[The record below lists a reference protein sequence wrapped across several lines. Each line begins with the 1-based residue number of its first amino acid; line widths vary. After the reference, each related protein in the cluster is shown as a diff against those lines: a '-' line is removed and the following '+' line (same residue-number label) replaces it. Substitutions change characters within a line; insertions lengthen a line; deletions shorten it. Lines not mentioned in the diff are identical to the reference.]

1 MKFIEDYKNLFDLV
15 ADLPEDDPCGSY
27 TSLMRPVELKETAE
41 AKKFT
46 GGKNDDNPAS
56 ASFIETE
63 EKKDFKEVKPSKET
77 ALKPKVSGAAEV
89 MKKNGVVT
97 DVDMPDGLKEKVK
110 EEITKIRNDA
120 SDEKS
125 WDKKANQVKNMFNHN
140 VTKIAKPRQTRN
152 IINAVADTTT
162 DDKKFPK
169 IKNNPEFLKV
179 KDIQPVTKVKV
190 EKMKAVNNNMV
201 GYDELDIPVNTKF
214 ICDDWDDNADEAIQK
229 FRDRVDKM
237 KGMSKYTKEYKNRCA
252 NLLYKYKDLPKSQFE
267 ALCQI
272 MENVNR

>member
-1 MKFIEDYKNLFDLV
+1 MKFIEEYKNLFDLV

-27 TSLMRPVELKETAE
+27 TSLMRPVELKATPE
-41 AKKFT
+41 AKKFD
-46 GGKNDDNPAS
+46 GGDEDDPAS

-77 ALKPKVSGAAEV
+77 ALKPKVSGAADV

-97 DVDMPDGLKEKVK
+97 DSDIPESIKETVK
-110 EEITKIRNDA
+110 EELTKIRNDA

-125 WDKKANQVKNMFNHN
+125 WDNKANQVKNMFNDN
-140 VTKIAKPRQTRN
+140 VSKVAKPRQTRN
-152 IINAVADTTT
+152 IINAVTDPTTEE
-162 DDKKFPK
+162 KKFPK

-214 ICDDWDDNADEAIQK
+214 ICDDWDKNAKDAIKQ
-229 FRDRVDKM
+229 FRATVDKM
-237 KGMSKYTKEYKNRCA
+237 KGMSKYTDEYKNRCA

-267 ALCQI
+267 SLCKI

>member
-1 MKFIEDYKNLFDLV
+1 MEFIEEYKNLFDLV
-15 ADLPEDDPCGSY
+15 ADLPEDDPHGSY
-27 TSLMRPVELKETAE
+27 NSLMRPVELKETAE
-41 AKKFT
+41 YKKFN
-46 GGKNDDNPAS
+46 GGDEDKPAS

-63 EKKDFKEVKPSKET
+63 EKKDFKEAKASKET

-97 DVDMPDGLKEKVK
+97 DVDMPEGLKETVK
-110 EEITKIRNDA
+110 AEITKIRNDA

-125 WDKKANQVKNMFNHN
+125 WDKKANQVKNMFNDN
-140 VTKIAKPRQTRN
+140 VSKVAKPRQTRN
-152 IINAVADTTT
+152 IINAVNDPES

-229 FRDRVDKM
+229 FRDRVEKM

-267 ALCQI
+267 SLCKI
-272 MENVNR
+272 MENANA

>member
-41 AKKFT
+41 SKKFN
-46 GGKNDDNPAS
+46 GGDEDKPAS

-120 SDEKS
+120 SDENS
-125 WDKKANQVKNMFNHN
+125 WDKKANQVKNMFNNN
-140 VTKIAKPRQTRN
+140 VSKIAKPRQTRN
-152 IINAVADTTT
+152 IINAVADPTT

>member
-1 MKFIEDYKNLFDLV
+1 MDFIENYKNLFDLV

-27 TSLMRPVELKETAE
+27 NSLMRPVELKETAE

-46 GGKNDDNPAS
+46 GVDDDNPAS
-56 ASFIETE
+56 ASFVETE
-63 EKKDFKEVKPSKET
+63 EKKDFNEVKPSKDT

-97 DVDMPDGLKEKVK
+97 EVDMPESLKETVK
-110 EEITKIRNDA
+110 EEITKIRNGE
-120 SDEKS
+120 SDENS
-125 WDKKANQVKNMFNHN
+125 WDKKANQVKNLFNKN
-140 VTKIAKPRQTRN
+140 VEKIAKPRQTRN
-152 IINAVADTTT
+152 IINAVSDITT

-190 EKMKAVNNNMV
+190 EKIKAVNNNMV

-214 ICDDWDDNADEAIQK
+214 ICDDWDENADEAMKK
-229 FRDRVDKM
+229 FRETVDKM
-237 KGMSKYTKEYKNRCA
+237 KGMAKYTDEYKNRCA
-252 NLLYKYKDLPKSQFE
+252 NLLYKYKDLPKKQFE
-267 ALCQI
+267 SLCNI
-272 MENVNR
+272 MESVNR

>member
-1 MKFIEDYKNLFDLV
+1 MDFIEDYKNMFDLV

-46 GGKNDDNPAS
+46 DGKDDDNPAS
-56 ASFIETE
+56 ASFVETE
-63 EKKDFKEVKPSKET
+63 EKKDFKEVKPSKDT

-97 DVDMPDGLKEKVK
+97 EVDMPEATKETVK
-110 EEITKIRNDA
+110 EELTKIRNGN
-120 SDEKS
+120 SDEAS
-125 WDKKANQVKNMFNHN
+125 WDKKANQVKNMFNNN
-140 VTKIAKPRQTRN
+140 VAKMAKPRQTRN
-152 IINAVADTTT
+152 IINAVADPTT

-190 EKMKAVNNNMV
+190 EKVKAVNNNTV

-214 ICDDWDDNADEAIQK
+214 ICDDWDENADEALQK
-229 FRDRVDKM
+229 FRDMVDKM
-237 KGMSKYTKEYKNRCA
+237 KGMGKYTDEYKNRCA
-252 NLLYKYKDLPKSQFE
+252 SLLRKYKDLPKPQFE
-267 ALCQI
+267 SLCKM

>member
-41 AKKFT
+41 AKKFN
-46 GGKNDDNPAS
+46 GGDEDKPAS

-63 EKKDFKEVKPSKET
+63 EKKDFKEAKASKET

-97 DVDMPDGLKEKVK
+97 DVDMPEGLKETVK
-110 EEITKIRNDA
+110 AEITKIRNDA

-125 WDKKANQVKNMFNHN
+125 WDKKANQVKNMFNNN
-140 VTKIAKPRQTRN
+140 VSKIAKPRQTRN
-152 IINAVADTTT
+152 IINAVADPTT
-162 DDKKFPK
+162 DEKKFPK

-190 EKMKAVNNNMV
+190 EKMKAVNNNTV

-214 ICDDWDDNADEAIQK
+214 ICDDWDENADEAIQK

>member
-56 ASFIETE
+56 ASFVETE
-63 EKKDFKEVKPSKET
+63 EKKDFKEVKPSKDT

-97 DVDMPDGLKEKVK
+97 DVDMPESLKETVK
-110 EEITKIRNDA
+110 EEITKIRNGN
-120 SDEKS
+120 SDEAS
-125 WDKKANQVKNMFNHN
+125 WDKKANQVKNMFNSN

-152 IINAVADTTT
+152 IINAVADPTT
-162 DDKKFPK
+162 DEKKFPK

-214 ICDDWDDNADEAIQK
+214 ICDDWDENADEAIQK

>member
-27 TSLMRPVELKETAE
+27 NSLMRPVELKETAE
-41 AKKFT
+41 SKKFN
-46 GGKNDDNPAS
+46 GGDEDKPAS

-125 WDKKANQVKNMFNHN
+125 WDKKANQVKNMFNNN

>member
-1 MKFIEDYKNLFDLV
+1 MKFIEEYKNLFDLV

-27 TSLMRPVELKETAE
+27 TSLMRPVELKATPE
-41 AKKFT
+41 AKKFD
-46 GGKNDDNPAS
+46 GGDEDDPAS

-77 ALKPKVSGAAEV
+77 ALTPKVSGAADV
-89 MKKNGVVT
+89 MKNNGVVT
-97 DVDMPDGLKEKVK
+97 DSDIPESIKETVK
-110 EEITKIRNDA
+110 EELTKIRNDA

-125 WDKKANQVKNMFNHN
+125 WDNKANQVKNMFNDN
-140 VTKIAKPRQTRN
+140 VSKVAKPRQTRN
-152 IINAVADTTT
+152 IINAVTDPTTEE
-162 DDKKFPK
+162 KKFPK
-169 IKNNPEFLKV
+169 IKNHPEFLKV

-214 ICDDWDDNADEAIQK
+214 ICDDWDKNAKDAIKQ
-229 FRDRVDKM
+229 FRATVDKM
-237 KGMSKYTKEYKNRCA
+237 KGMSKYTDEYKNRCA

-267 ALCQI
+267 SLCKI

>member
-41 AKKFT
+41 AKKFN
-46 GGKNDDNPAS
+46 GGDEDKPAS

-120 SDEKS
+120 SDEAS
-125 WDKKANQVKNMFNHN
+125 WDKKANQVKNMFNNN
-140 VTKIAKPRQTRN
+140 VSKIAKPRQTRN
-152 IINAVADTTT
+152 IINAVSDITT

-267 ALCQI
+267 SLCQI

>member
-1 MKFIEDYKNLFDLV
+1 LV

-27 TSLMRPVELKETAE
+27 TSLMRPVELKKTPE
-41 AKKFT
+41 AKKFD
-46 GGKNDDNPAS
+46 GGDEDDPAS

-77 ALKPKVSGAAEV
+77 ALKPKVSGAADV

-97 DVDMPDGLKEKVK
+97 DSDIPESVKESVK
-110 EEITKIRNDA
+110 EELTKIRNDS

-125 WDKKANQVKNMFNHN
+125 WDNKANQVKNMFNDN
-140 VTKIAKPRQTRN
+140 VAKVAKPRQTRN
-152 IINAVADTTT
+152 IINAVNDTET

-214 ICDDWDDNADEAIQK
+214 ICDDWDKNAKDAIKQ
-229 FRDRVDKM
+229 FRATVDKM
-237 KGMSKYTKEYKNRCA
+237 KGMSKYTDEYKNRCA

-267 ALCQI
+267 SLCKI

>member
-1 MKFIEDYKNLFDLV
+1 MKFLEEYKNLFDLV

-27 TSLMRPVELKETAE
+27 TSLMRPVELKATPET
-41 AKKFT
+41 KKFD
-46 GGKNDDNPAS
+46 GGDEDDPAS

-77 ALKPKVSGAAEV
+77 ALKPKVSGAADV

-97 DVDMPDGLKEKVK
+97 DSDIPESIKETVK
-110 EEITKIRNDA
+110 EELTKIRNDA

-125 WDKKANQVKNMFNHN
+125 WDNKANQVKNMFNDN
-140 VTKIAKPRQTRN
+140 VSKVAKPRQTRN
-152 IINAVADTTT
+152 IINAVTDPTTEE
-162 DDKKFPK
+162 KKFPK

-190 EKMKAVNNNMV
+190 EKMKAVNNNTV

-214 ICDDWDDNADEAIQK
+214 ICDDWDKNAKDAIKQ
-229 FRDRVDKM
+229 FRATVDKM
-237 KGMSKYTKEYKNRCA
+237 KGMSKYTDEYKNRCA

-267 ALCQI
+267 SLCKI

>member
-1 MKFIEDYKNLFDLV
+1 MKFIEEYKNLFDLV

-27 TSLMRPVELKETAE
+27 TSLMRPVELKKTPE
-41 AKKFT
+41 AKKFD
-46 GGKNDDNPAS
+46 GGDEDDPAS
-56 ASFIETE
+56 ESFVETE
-63 EKKDFKEVKPSKET
+63 VQKNFKEVKPSKET
-77 ALKPKVSGAAEV
+77 ALKPNVSGAADV

-97 DVDMPDGLKEKVK
+97 DSDIPESVKESVK
-110 EEITKIRNDA
+110 EELTKIRNDS

-125 WDKKANQVKNMFNHN
+125 WDNKANQVKNMFNDN
-140 VTKIAKPRQTRN
+140 VAKVAKPRQTRN
-152 IINAVADTTT
+152 IINAVNDTET

-214 ICDDWDDNADEAIQK
+214 ICDDWDKNAKDAIKQ
-229 FRDRVDKM
+229 FRATVDKM
-237 KGMSKYTKEYKNRCA
+237 KGMSKYTDEYKNRCA

-267 ALCQI
+267 SLCKI

>member
-27 TSLMRPVELKETAE
+27 NSLMRPVELKETPE
-41 AKKFT
+41 AKKFD
-46 GGKNDDNPAS
+46 GGDEDDPAS
-56 ASFIETE
+56 ESFVETE
-63 EKKDFKEVKPSKET
+63 VQKNFKEVKPSKET
-77 ALKPKVSGAAEV
+77 ALKPKVSGASDV
-89 MKKNGVVT
+89 MKKNGAVT
-97 DVDMPDGLKEKVK
+97 DSDIPESIKETVK
-110 EEITKIRNDA
+110 EELTKIRNDA

-125 WDKKANQVKNMFNHN
+125 WDNKANQVKNMFNDN
-140 VTKIAKPRQTRN
+140 VSKVAKPRQTRN
-152 IINAVADTTT
+152 IINAVYDTTT

-214 ICDDWDDNADEAIQK
+214 ICDDWDNNAKDAIKQ
-229 FRDRVDKM
+229 FRATVDKM
-237 KGMSKYTKEYKNRCA
+237 KGMSKYTDEYKNRCA

-267 ALCQI
+267 SLCKI

>member
-1 MKFIEDYKNLFDLV
+1 MKFIEEYKNLFDLV
-15 ADLPEDDPCGSY
+15 ADLPEDDPCSSY
-27 TSLMRPVELKETAE
+27 NSLMRPVELKETAE
-41 AKKFT
+41 YKKFN
-46 GGKNDDNPAS
+46 GGDEDKPAS

-63 EKKDFKEVKPSKET
+63 EKKNFKEAKPSKET

-97 DVDMPDGLKEKVK
+97 DVDMPDGLKETVK
-110 EEITKIRNDA
+110 AEITKIRNDS

-125 WDKKANQVKNMFNHN
+125 WDKKANQVKNMFNNN
-140 VTKIAKPRQTRN
+140 VSKVAKPRQTRN
-152 IINAVADTTT
+152 IINAVNDPES

-229 FRDRVDKM
+229 FRDRVEKM
-237 KGMSKYTKEYKNRCA
+237 KGISKYTKEYKNRCA

-267 ALCQI
+267 SLCKI
-272 MENVNR
+272 MENANA

>member
-1 MKFIEDYKNLFDLV
+1 MEFIEDYKNLFDLV

-41 AKKFT
+41 AKKFN
-46 GGKNDDNPAS
+46 GGDEDKPAS

-120 SDEKS
+120 SDEAS
-125 WDKKANQVKNMFNHN
+125 WDKKANQVKNMFNNN
-140 VTKIAKPRQTRN
+140 VSKIAKPRQTRN
-152 IINAVADTTT
+152 IINAVSDITT

>member
-27 TSLMRPVELKETAE
+27 TSLMRPVELKKTPE
-41 AKKFT
+41 AKKFD
-46 GGKNDDNPAS
+46 GGDEDDPAS

-77 ALKPKVSGAAEV
+77 ALKPKVSGAADV

-97 DVDMPDGLKEKVK
+97 DSDIPESVKESVK
-110 EEITKIRNDA
+110 EELTKIRNDS

-125 WDKKANQVKNMFNHN
+125 WDNKANQVKNMFNDN
-140 VTKIAKPRQTRN
+140 VAKVAKPRQTRN
-152 IINAVADTTT
+152 IINAVNDTET

-214 ICDDWDDNADEAIQK
+214 ICDDWDKNAKDAIKQ
-229 FRDRVDKM
+229 FRATVDKM
-237 KGMSKYTKEYKNRCA
+237 KGMSKYTDEYKNRCA

-267 ALCQI
+267 SLCKI

>member
-27 TSLMRPVELKETAE
+27 TSLMKPVELKETAE
-41 AKKFT
+41 YKKLN
-46 GGKNDDNPAS
+46 GGDEDKPAS

-63 EKKDFKEVKPSKET
+63 EKKNFKEVKPSKET

-125 WDKKANQVKNMFNHN
+125 WDKKANQVKNMFNNN
-140 VTKIAKPRQTRN
+140 VSKIAKPRQTRN
-152 IINAVADTTT
+152 IINAVSDTTT

>member
-1 MKFIEDYKNLFDLV
+1 MKFIEEYKNLFDLV

-27 TSLMRPVELKETAE
+27 TSLMRPVELKATPET
-41 AKKFT
+41 KKFD
-46 GGKNDDNPAS
+46 GGDEDDPAS

-77 ALKPKVSGAAEV
+77 ALKPKVSGAADV

-97 DVDMPDGLKEKVK
+97 DSDIPESIKETVK
-110 EEITKIRNDA
+110 EELTKIRNDA

-125 WDKKANQVKNMFNHN
+125 WDNKANQVKNMFNDN
-140 VTKIAKPRQTRN
+140 VSKVAKPRQTRN
-152 IINAVADTTT
+152 IINAVTDPTTEE
-162 DDKKFPK
+162 KKFPK

-214 ICDDWDDNADEAIQK
+214 ICDDWDKNAKDAIKQ
-229 FRDRVDKM
+229 FRATVDKM
-237 KGMSKYTKEYKNRCA
+237 KGMSKYTDEYKNRCA

-267 ALCQI
+267 SLCKI

>member
-1 MKFIEDYKNLFDLV
+1 MEFIEEYKNLFDLV

-27 TSLMRPVELKETAE
+27 TSLMRPVELKKTPEL
-41 AKKFT
+41 KKFD
-46 GGKNDDNPAS
+46 GGDEDDPAS
-56 ASFIETE
+56 ESFVETE
-63 EKKDFKEVKPSKET
+63 VQKNFKEVKPSKET
-77 ALKPKVSGAAEV
+77 ALKPTVSSAADV

-97 DVDMPDGLKEKVK
+97 DSDIPESVKESVK
-110 EEITKIRNDA
+110 EELTKIRNDA

-125 WDKKANQVKNMFNHN
+125 WDNKANQVKKMFNDN
-140 VTKIAKPRQTRN
+140 VEKVAKPRQTRN
-152 IINAVADTTT
+152 IINAVNDTET

-214 ICDDWDDNADEAIQK
+214 ICDDWDKNAKDAIKQ
-229 FRDRVDKM
+229 FRATVDKM
-237 KGMSKYTKEYKNRCA
+237 KGMSKYTDEYKNRCA

-267 ALCQI
+267 SLCKI

>member
-27 TSLMRPVELKETAE
+27 TSLMRPVELKATPE
-41 AKKFT
+41 AKKFD
-46 GGKNDDNPAS
+46 GGDEDDPAS

-77 ALKPKVSGAAEV
+77 ALKPKVSGAADV

-97 DVDMPDGLKEKVK
+97 DSDIPESIKETVK
-110 EEITKIRNDA
+110 EELTKIRNDA

-125 WDKKANQVKNMFNHN
+125 WDNKANQVKNMFNDN
-140 VTKIAKPRQTRN
+140 VSKVAKPRQTRN
-152 IINAVADTTT
+152 IINAVTDPTTEE
-162 DDKKFPK
+162 KKFPK

-214 ICDDWDDNADEAIQK
+214 ICDDWDKNAKDAIKQ
-229 FRDRVDKM
+229 FRATVDKM
-237 KGMSKYTKEYKNRCA
+237 KGMSKYTDEYKNRCA

-267 ALCQI
+267 SLCKI

>member
-1 MKFIEDYKNLFDLV
+1 MEFIEEYKNLFDLV

-27 TSLMRPVELKETAE
+27 TSLMRPVELKKTPE
-41 AKKFT
+41 AKKFD
-46 GGKNDDNPAS
+46 GGDEDDPAS
-56 ASFIETE
+56 ESFVETE
-63 EKKDFKEVKPSKET
+63 VQKNFKEVKPSKET
-77 ALKPKVSGAAEV
+77 ALKPKVSSAADV
-89 MKKNGVVT
+89 MKNNGVVT
-97 DVDMPDGLKEKVK
+97 DSDIPESVKETVK

-125 WDKKANQVKNMFNHN
+125 WDNKANQVKTMFNDN
-140 VTKIAKPRQTRN
+140 VAKVAKPRQTRN
-152 IINAVADTTT
+152 IINAVNDPES

-214 ICDDWDDNADEAIQK
+214 ICDDWDKNAKDAIKQ
-229 FRDRVDKM
+229 FRATVDKM
-237 KGMSKYTKEYKNRCA
+237 KGMSKYTDEYKNRCA

-267 ALCQI
+267 SLCKI

>member
-41 AKKFT
+41 AKKFN
-46 GGKNDDNPAS
+46 GGDEDKPAS

-63 EKKDFKEVKPSKET
+63 EKKNFKEVKPSKET

-120 SDEKS
+120 SDEAS
-125 WDKKANQVKNMFNHN
+125 WDKKANQVKNMFNNN
-140 VTKIAKPRQTRN
+140 VSKIAKPRQTRN
-152 IINAVADTTT
+152 IINAVSDITT

>member
-27 TSLMRPVELKETAE
+27 TSLMRPVELKATPE
-41 AKKFT
+41 AKKFD
-46 GGKNDDNPAS
+46 GGDEDDPAS
-56 ASFIETE
+56 ASFVETE

-77 ALKPKVSGAAEV
+77 ALKPKVSGAADV

-97 DVDMPDGLKEKVK
+97 DSDIPESIKETVK
-110 EEITKIRNDA
+110 EELTKIRNDA

-125 WDKKANQVKNMFNHN
+125 WDNKANQVKNMFNDN
-140 VTKIAKPRQTRN
+140 VSKVAKPRQTRN

-214 ICDDWDDNADEAIQK
+214 ICDDWDKNAKDAIKQ
-229 FRDRVDKM
+229 FRATVDKM
-237 KGMSKYTKEYKNRCA
+237 KGMSKYTDEYKNRCA

-267 ALCQI
+267 SLCKI

>member
-1 MKFIEDYKNLFDLV
+1 MKFIEEYKNLFDLV

-27 TSLMRPVELKETAE
+27 TSLMRPVELKKTPE
-41 AKKFT
+41 AKKFD
-46 GGKNDDNPAS
+46 GGDEDDPAS

-77 ALKPKVSGAAEV
+77 ALKPKVSGAADV

-97 DVDMPDGLKEKVK
+97 DSDIPESVKESVK
-110 EEITKIRNDA
+110 EELTKIRNDS

-125 WDKKANQVKNMFNHN
+125 WDNKANQVKNMFNDN
-140 VTKIAKPRQTRN
+140 VAKVAKPRQTRN
-152 IINAVADTTT
+152 IINAVNDTET

-214 ICDDWDDNADEAIQK
+214 ICDDWDKNAKDAIKQ
-229 FRDRVDKM
+229 FRATVDKM
-237 KGMSKYTKEYKNRCA
+237 KGMSKYTDEYKNRCA

-267 ALCQI
+267 SLCKI

>member
-27 TSLMRPVELKETAE
+27 TSLMRPVELKATPE
-41 AKKFT
+41 AKKFD
-46 GGKNDDNPAS
+46 GGDEDDPAS
-56 ASFIETE
+56 ESFVETE
-63 EKKDFKEVKPSKET
+63 VQKNFKEVKPSKET
-77 ALKPKVSGAAEV
+77 ALKPKVSGASDV

-97 DVDMPDGLKEKVK
+97 DSDIPESIKETVK
-110 EEITKIRNDA
+110 EELTKIRNDA

-125 WDKKANQVKNMFNHN
+125 WDNKANQVKNMFNDN
-140 VTKIAKPRQTRN
+140 VSKVAKPRQTRN
-152 IINAVADTTT
+152 IINAVTDPTTEE
-162 DDKKFPK
+162 KKFPK

-214 ICDDWDDNADEAIQK
+214 ICDDWDKNAKDAIKQ
-229 FRDRVDKM
+229 FRATVDKM
-237 KGMSKYTKEYKNRCA
+237 KGMSKYTDEYKNRCA

-267 ALCQI
+267 SLCKI

>member
-27 TSLMRPVELKETAE
+27 TSLMRPVELKKTAE
-41 AKKFT
+41 YKKFN
-46 GGKNDDNPAS
+46 GGDEDKPAS

-63 EKKDFKEVKPSKET
+63 EKKNFKEVKPSKET

-97 DVDMPDGLKEKVK
+97 DVDMPEGLKEKVK

-125 WDKKANQVKNMFNHN
+125 WDKKANQVKNMFNKN
-140 VTKIAKPRQTRN
+140 VSTIAKPRQTRN
-152 IINAVADTTT
+152 IINAVSDTTT

-179 KDIQPVTKVKV
+179 KEIQPVTKVKV
-190 EKMKAVNNNMV
+190 EKMKAVNNNTV
-201 GYDELDIPVNTKF
+201 GYDELDIPVNTKL
-214 ICDDWDDNADEAIQK
+214 ICDDWDDNADEAIKK
-229 FRDRVDKM
+229 FRDRVEKM

-252 NLLYKYKDLPKSQFE
+252 NLLYKYKDLPKKQFE
-267 ALCQI
+267 ALCNI
-272 MENVNR
+272 MESVNA